1 MPKTKFQNVVFTLM
15 MSFLMVYAM
24 ICYNISM
31 NIGGMTNQVFLMA
44 FHEMII
50 MWPAAFILEFFLVDH
65 LAHKLAFCMVTPQDR
80 PIVITLAISI
90 MIIAIMCPIMSFI
103 ATLLFKNA
111 GKEFVAV
118 WLQTTFL
125 NFPVAFFW
133 QLMYCGP
140 FIRFLFRK
148 LFPENKKRYPQRRTA
163 FPLSFHNFC
172 GQTVQNGSP
181 SVDIFCFL
189 PGLLLRYRIGYADYM
204 IIPGSFLPMIA
215 TLKSSSSFSTGIS
228 KPYTSSVV
236 PSEYVTSSV
245 VGSISSAP
253 SACASS
259 FVPTKT
265 LTMFLDTR
273 LTWMVIFR
281 LLPSGHPFLLLL
293 H

>member
-125 NFPVAFFW
+125 NFPVAHV
-133 QLMYCGP
+133 LRTLHP
-140 FIRFLFRK
+140 FSVPQTVSGKIRK
-148 LFPENKKRYPQRRTA
+148 DIHKGEPLFPS
-163 FPLSFHNFC
+163 LS
-172 GQTVQNGSP
+172 TI
-181 SVDIFCFL
+181 SVDRRCKMVR
-189 PGLLLRYRIGYADYM
+189 LLWI
-204 IIPGSFLPMIA
+204 
-215 TLKSSSSFSTGIS
+215 
-228 KPYTSSVV
+228 
-236 PSEYVTSSV
+236 
-245 VGSISSAP
+245 
-253 SACASS
+253 S
-259 FVPTKT
+259 FVFFRDYSCGTGLDT
-265 LTMFLDTR
+265 LTT
-273 LTWMVIFR
+273 
-281 LLPSGHPFLLLL
+281 
-293 H
+293 

>member
-44 FHEMII
+44 FHEMMI

-133 QLMYCGP
+133 QLIYCGP

-148 LFPENKKRYPQRRTA
+148 LFPEICT
-163 FPLSFHNFC
+163 
-172 GQTVQNGSP
+172 
-181 SVDIFCFL
+181 
-189 PGLLLRYRIGYADYM
+189 
-204 IIPGSFLPMIA
+204 
-215 TLKSSSSFSTGIS
+215 
-228 KPYTSSVV
+228 
-236 PSEYVTSSV
+236 
-245 VGSISSAP
+245 
-253 SACASS
+253 ASS
-259 FVPTKT
+259 
-265 LTMFLDTR
+265 DRR
-273 LTWMVIFR
+273 LSVNNHGVFYWRGYRDR
-281 LLPSGHPFLLLL
+281 LQNPPEMHQEVLLQSFPMESEGHLS
-293 H
+293 

>member
-44 FHEMII
+44 FHEMMI

-148 LFPENKKRYPQRRTA
+148 LFPEICT
-163 FPLSFHNFC
+163 
-172 GQTVQNGSP
+172 
-181 SVDIFCFL
+181 
-189 PGLLLRYRIGYADYM
+189 
-204 IIPGSFLPMIA
+204 
-215 TLKSSSSFSTGIS
+215 
-228 KPYTSSVV
+228 
-236 PSEYVTSSV
+236 
-245 VGSISSAP
+245 
-253 SACASS
+253 ASS
-259 FVPTKT
+259 
-265 LTMFLDTR
+265 DRR
-273 LTWMVIFR
+273 LSVNNHGVFYWRGYRDR
-281 LLPSGHPFLLLL
+281 LQNPPRKRAADGFQSSPRASADH
-293 H
+293 